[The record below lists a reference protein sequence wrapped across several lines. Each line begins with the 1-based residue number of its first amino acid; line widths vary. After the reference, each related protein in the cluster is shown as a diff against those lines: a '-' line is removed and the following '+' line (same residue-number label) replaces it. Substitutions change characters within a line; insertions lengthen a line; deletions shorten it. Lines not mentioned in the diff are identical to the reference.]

1 MLVKVV
7 TVKLRVTEE
16 SAAALAETFDLFNA
30 VCNRL
35 SQIAW
40 ETKTFRAYD
49 LHRAAYHDLRA
60 QFGLNSQ
67 LTVRAI
73 AKVADSYKTDRSL
86 KHLFGPRGAVVYDA
100 RCFKLKNLSSAELTT
115 VRGRRRFVMA
125 HGGKQR
131 AQLAAGSIGEADL
144 LFRDGNYYLALSVK
158 TAAPPV
164 RDPQGFLGVD
174 LGIQN
179 IAADSDGTLHAG
191 GKLRRYRKRCRRTRR
206 RLQALRTRGAR
217 RLLVKR
223 RRKERRHAT
232 HVNHCI
238 SKKIVAAAEGTGRGV
253 AVEDLTGIRDRTTV
267 RKAQRDKHSG
277 WAFHQLRS
285 FLEYKCADK
294 GVPFVAVDARNTSR
308 TCPACGC
315 VDKRNRPSQAEFRCI
330 HCALSGHADV
340 FAAQEVARRAT
351 VSWPN
356 CRAGDGPLER
366 TPKCA
371 IGKATL
377 LGVST
382 MPPRFSGGVAY
393 RVSPPP
399 SFRLAH
405 PARNRNCRGGG
416 EAPHACSSK

>member
-1 MLVKVV
+1 MPVRTV
-7 TVKLRVTEE
+7 TCKLRVAEE
-16 SAAALAETFDLFNA
+16 SAAALAETMALFNA

-35 SQIAW
+35 SEIAW

-60 QFGLNSQ
+60 EFGLNSQ

-73 AKVADSYKTDRSL
+73 AKVADSYKTDRSV
-86 KHLFGPRGAVVYDA
+86 KHVFGPRGAVVYDA
-100 RCFKLKNLSSAELTT
+100 RCFKMHGVSAASLTT
-115 VRGRRRFVMA
+115 VNGRFRFSLA

-131 AQLAAGSIGEADL
+131 AQLAAGTIGEADL
-144 LFRDGNYYLALSVK
+144 LYRDGAYYLAISVK
-158 TAAPPV
+158 TEAPPTSE
-164 RDPQGFLGVD
+164 PSGFLGVD
-174 LGIQN
+174 LGIRN
-179 IAADSDGTLHAG
+179 IAADSDGTLYAG
-191 GKLRRYRKRCRRTRR
+191 GKLRYRRKRHRRLRR

-253 AVEDLTGIRDRTTV
+253 AVEELTGIRDRTTV
-267 RKAQRDKHSG
+267 RQADRAEHSG
-277 WAFHQLRS
+277 WAFHQLRG

-294 GVPFVAVDARNTSR
+294 GVPFVTVDARNTSR

-315 VDKRNRPSQAEFRCI
+315 VDQRNRPSQAEFRCI
-330 HCALSGHADV
+330 HCALEGHADL
-340 FAAQEVARRAT
+340 FAALEVARRAT

-371 IGKATL
+371 IGKATS
-377 LGVST
+377 LGMSA
-382 MPPRFSGGVAY
+382 MPPA
-393 RVSPPP
+393 
-399 SFRLAH
+399 LA
-405 PARNRNCRGGG
+405 AG
-416 EAPHACSSK
+416 